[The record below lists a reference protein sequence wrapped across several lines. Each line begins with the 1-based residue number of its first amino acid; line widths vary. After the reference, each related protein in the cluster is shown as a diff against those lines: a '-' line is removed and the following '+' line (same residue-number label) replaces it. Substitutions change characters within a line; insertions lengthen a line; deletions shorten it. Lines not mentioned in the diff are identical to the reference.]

1 MSNKGGRVSPDYLA
15 DIAPEYADIP
25 LEILRRY
32 AEHPACQKK
41 NRLLPVPCNQKM
53 NSYLK
58 EIADLCLIN
67 KTLTTHVA
75 HHTYATFWLSQGVS
89 LKNVSSMLGHA
100 SVKMTERYARVL
112 DSSILRDMNA
122 IRDTLNLGNRAEVAD
137 SE

>member
-75 HHTYATFWLSQGVS
+75 HHTYATF
-89 LKNVSSMLGHA
+89 
-100 SVKMTERYARVL
+100 
-112 DSSILRDMNA
+112 
-122 IRDTLNLGNRAEVAD
+122 
-137 SE
+137 